1 MSTVYNKLIEKPNG
15 SNALVYA
22 FQYANDNPD
31 QMVAPQHI
39 QNLSNE
45 LDNENKRIADTHEI
59 HHGLSDEDLR
69 ILHKILARAYPS
81 DTGVGRKRGAILRYI
96 KHFKETQHKPAQVT
110 GQQLHKYLKRNG

>member
-1 MSTVYNKLIEKPNG
+1 MSTVYNKLIEKP
-15 SNALVYA
+15 SADTSLRYA

-31 QMVAPQHI
+31 QMVSPHHM

-45 LDNENKRIADTHEI
+45 LDNENKRLADEHEVN
-59 HHGLSDEDLR
+59 HGLAKDELR
-69 ILHKILARAYPS
+69 ILFKILGRHYDS

-96 KHFKETQHKPAQVT
+96 KHFKETQHKPAKVT